1 MKYFI
6 AILVLSVLIFIGT
19 ILTKKPSNTRT
30 WEDDQIILPTIKLTN
45 GAVTFENI
53 RDFSYTSE
61 FEYTKAYK
69 DKTFPVANLHSV
81 DYIVVPFGSI
91 GGAHTFLSFGFQNE
105 AEEIE
110 YVAISVEIRKEQ
122 DETFSAIKGLM
133 RNYELM
139 YVVAS
144 EEDAI
149 QLRTNH
155 RNNNVY
161 LYPTNG
167 AQSTQIA
174 LLKDIAKRVTTLH
187 ETPEFYNTVTNN
199 CTTNIAQ
206 HINNINGDEFQV
218 PWNINLLLPEKSDEY
233 AKQRNFL
240 DVDETLST
248 EELRAKYYIS
258 DKAKATS
265 SLPFSKKIRLQ

>member
-1 MKYFI
+1 MKYFT
-6 AILVLSVLIFIGT
+6 ATLILVLLIFLGI
-19 ILTKKPSNTRT
+19 ILFKKPSNTLS
-30 WEDDQIILPTIKLTN
+30 WEDDQTILPTIKLTN
-45 GAVTFENI
+45 NAVTFENI

-69 DKTFPVANLHSV
+69 DKTFPVTNLQSV

-91 GGAHTFLSFGFQNE
+91 GGAHTFLSFGFLNE
-105 AEEIE
+105 AGEIE
-110 YVAISVEIRKEQ
+110 YVAISVEIRKEKQ
-122 DETFSAIKGLM
+122 ETFSALKGLM
-133 RNYELM
+133 REYEIM

-155 RNNNVY
+155 RNNDVY

-174 LLKDIAKRVTTLH
+174 LLKDIAKRINTLY

-206 HINNINGDEFQV
+206 HINNINDKEFQV
-218 PWNINLLLPEKSDEY
+218 PWNISLLLPEKSDVY
-233 AKQRNFL
+233 ANERNFL
-240 DVDETLST
+240 NIDKTLST
-248 EELRAKYYIS
+248 ENMREKYFIS
-258 DKAKATS
+258 DKAKEASDT
-265 SLPFSKKIRLQ
+265 PFSEKIRS

>member
-6 AILVLSVLIFIGT
+6 ITILVCILIFT
-19 ILTKKPSNTRT
+19 ALLLSKNPSNNRN
-30 WEDDQIILPTIKLTN
+30 WEEDQQLLPQILITN
-45 GAVTFENI
+45 NEVTFKNI

-69 DKTFPVANLHSV
+69 DKTFPITNLHSV

-91 GGAHTFLSFGFQNE
+91 GGAHTFLSFGFLNE
-105 AEEIE
+105 SGEIE
-110 YVAISVEIRKEQ
+110 YVAISVEIRKEKQ
-122 DETFSAIKGLM
+122 ETFSALKGLI
-133 RNYELM
+133 REYEIM

-144 EEDAI
+144 EKDAI

-155 RNNNVY
+155 RNNDVY

-174 LLKDIAKRVTTLH
+174 LLKDIAKRINTLY

-233 AKQRNFL
+233 AKARGFL
-240 DVDETLST
+240 AVDETMST
-248 EELRAKYYIS
+248 EAMREKYFIS
-258 DKAKATS
+258 DKAKEVS
-265 SLPFSKKIRLQ
+265 EIPFSQKIRVE